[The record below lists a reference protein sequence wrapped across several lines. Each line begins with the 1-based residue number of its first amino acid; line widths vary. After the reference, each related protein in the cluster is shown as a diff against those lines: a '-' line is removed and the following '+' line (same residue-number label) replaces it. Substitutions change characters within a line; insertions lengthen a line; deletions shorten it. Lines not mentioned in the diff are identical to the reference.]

1 MWGWALAASTG
12 SSARLEVLP
21 TIESC
26 SWCDPKADLH
36 NELTVPLVIALTEL
50 RTTTKDR
57 GTLVVRGDQAP
68 MGKLFNKYPVT
79 TLIVIWAT
87 LIMAMWLAPSDP
99 RL

>member
-1 MWGWALAASTG
+1 
-12 SSARLEVLP
+12 
-21 TIESC
+21 
-26 SWCDPKADLH
+26 
-36 NELTVPLVIALTEL
+36 
-50 RTTTKDR
+50 
-57 GTLVVRGDQAP
+57 